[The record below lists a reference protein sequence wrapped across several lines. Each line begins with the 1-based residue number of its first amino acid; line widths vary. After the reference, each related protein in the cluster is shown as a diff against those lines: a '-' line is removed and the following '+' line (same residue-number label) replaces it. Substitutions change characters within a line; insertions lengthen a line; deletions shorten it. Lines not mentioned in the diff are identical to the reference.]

1 MKKHDDYRCKYYQ
14 GKIIIHSGLT
24 SQNRDFAMNI
34 EFSYLYRDAGNFK
47 NFGTVVFAN
56 KNQTS
61 LEKLNEMIKQRLI
74 DEMYFDAF
82 NASVPSLF
90 FDDYDEEL
98 DHDWHEFECI
108 SEVETTPADADA
120 RDISVFISTLAEK
133 PA

>member
-1 MKKHDDYRCKYYQ
+1 
-14 GKIIIHSGLT
+14 
-24 SQNRDFAMNI
+24 MNI

-61 LEKLNEMIKQRLI
+61 LENLNEMIKQKLI

-108 SEVETTPADADA
+108 SEVETMPTDVDA
-120 RDISVFISTLAEK
+120 RDISAFISTLVEK

>member
-1 MKKHDDYRCKYYQ
+1 MFYDVYRCKYYQ
-14 GKIIIHSGLT
+14 GRIIIHSSLT

-74 DEMYFDAF
+74 DGMYFDAF

-98 DHDWHEFECI
+98 DHDWHEFECL
-108 SEVETTPADADA
+108 SEVATMPTDADA
-120 RDISVFISTLAEK
+120 REISAFISTLAEK

>member
-1 MKKHDDYRCKYYQ
+1 
-14 GKIIIHSGLT
+14 
-24 SQNRDFAMNI
+24 MNI

-61 LEKLNEMIKQRLI
+61 LEELNEMIKQKLI

-108 SEVETTPADADA
+108 SEVETMPTDADA
-120 RDISVFISTLAEK
+120 RDISVFISTLVEK

>member
-1 MKKHDDYRCKYYQ
+1 
-14 GKIIIHSGLT
+14 
-24 SQNRDFAMNI
+24 MNI
-34 EFSYLYRDAGNFK
+34 EFFYLYRDAGNFK
-47 NFGTVVFAN
+47 NFGTVVFTN
-56 KNQTS
+56 KNQIS
-61 LEKLNEMIKQRLI
+61 LEKLNEMIKQKLI

-108 SEVETTPADADA
+108 NEVETMPTDVYA
-120 RDISVFISTLAEK
+120 RDISTFISTLVEK

>member
-1 MKKHDDYRCKYYQ
+1 
-14 GKIIIHSGLT
+14 
-24 SQNRDFAMNI
+24 MNI

-47 NFGTVVFAN
+47 SFGTVVFTN

-74 DEMYFDAF
+74 DEIYFDAL

-90 FDDYDEEL
+90 FDDYDDEL

-108 SEVETTPADADA
+108 SEVETMPNDADA
-120 RDISVFISTLAEK
+120 RDISAFISTLVEK

>member
-1 MKKHDDYRCKYYQ
+1 MKKHEDHRCKYYQ
-14 GKIIIHSGLT
+14 GRIIIHAGLT
-24 SQNRDFAMNI
+24 SQNRGFAMNI

-98 DHDWHEFECI
+98 DHDWHEFENVK
-108 SEVETTPADADA
+108 EVEMPANDSLQ
-120 RDISVFISTLAEK
+120 RDITTFIKLLADLPK
-133 PA
+133 

>member
-1 MKKHDDYRCKYYQ
+1 MFYDVYRCKYYQ

-24 SQNRDFAMNI
+24 SQNPGCAMNI

-61 LEKLNEMIKQRLI
+61 LEKLNEMIKQRLV
-74 DEMYFDAF
+74 DEMFFDAV
-82 NASVPSLF
+82 NTSVPSLF

-98 DHDWHEFECI
+98 DHDWHEFE
-108 SEVETTPADADA
+108 
-120 RDISVFISTLAEK
+120 LHK
-133 PA
+133 

>member
-1 MKKHDDYRCKYYQ
+1 
-14 GKIIIHSGLT
+14 
-24 SQNRDFAMNI
+24 MNI

-61 LEKLNEMIKQRLI
+61 LENLNEMIKQKLI

-108 SEVETTPADADA
+108 SEVETMPTDADA
-120 RDISVFISTLAEK
+120 RDISVFISTLVEK